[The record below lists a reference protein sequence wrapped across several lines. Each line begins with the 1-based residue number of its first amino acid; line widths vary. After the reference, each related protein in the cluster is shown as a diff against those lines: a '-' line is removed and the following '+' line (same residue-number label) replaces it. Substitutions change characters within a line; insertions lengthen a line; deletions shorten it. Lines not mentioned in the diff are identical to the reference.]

1 MVEGQKQNIQFDIDI
16 LFYLYFTLDLRTTNS
31 WIMTHES
38 TYREQAL
45 TEDGS

>member
-38 TYREQAL
+38 TESSSLKISQVH
-45 TEDGS
+45 